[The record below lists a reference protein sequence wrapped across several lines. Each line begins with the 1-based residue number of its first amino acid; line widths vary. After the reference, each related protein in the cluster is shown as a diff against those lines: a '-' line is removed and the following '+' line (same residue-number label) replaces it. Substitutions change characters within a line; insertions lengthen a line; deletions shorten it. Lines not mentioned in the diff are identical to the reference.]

1 VDRFARR
8 NSCREPGRHA
18 LDLGASV
25 ALPVRS
31 LGGHLEATLDVINL
45 VSSRAGVVDRALVLV
60 DPAGTLVT
68 DASGN
73 VTLPL
78 VANPHF
84 GKLLSR
90 RDEPRIVRLG
100 LRLGNW

>member
-1 VDRFARR
+1 
-8 NSCREPGRHA
+8 
-18 LDLGASV
+18 
-25 ALPVRS
+25 VRS
-31 LGGHLEATLDVINL
+31 LGGHIEATFDVINL

-68 DASGN
+68 DPSGN

-78 VANPHF
+78 LANRQF

-90 RDEPRIVRLG
+90 RDEPRIVRVG
-100 LRLGNW
+100 LRLGNS